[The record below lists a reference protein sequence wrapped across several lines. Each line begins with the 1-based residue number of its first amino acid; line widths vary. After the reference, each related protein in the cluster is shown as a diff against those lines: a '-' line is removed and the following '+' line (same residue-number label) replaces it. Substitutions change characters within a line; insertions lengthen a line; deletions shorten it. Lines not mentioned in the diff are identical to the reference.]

1 MTRFHGFCFLF
12 PGNEGT
18 EFSNKTTLHF
28 NSSSLHHH
36 TLNGSSPTTY
46 MAGFGH
52 LNMNQSRDE
61 KIHNLRAENQG
72 ESIRKV
78 SPFKDNKQ
86 STLFLKTK
94 LVCFKAALTLVPTLN
109 NTITTN
115 HPTTS
120 RVLDLEVAN
129 ATISLPIKGTT
140 TTTGERKKD
149 SHEKISA
156 VDQ

>member
-1 MTRFHGFCFLF
+1 MIRFHGFCFLF
-12 PGNEGT
+12 PGNGS

-36 TLNGSSPTTY
+36 TVNGSSPTT

-78 SPFKDNKQ
+78 SPFKDK
-86 STLFLKTK
+86 
-94 LVCFKAALTLVPTLN
+94 
-109 NTITTN
+109 
-115 HPTTS
+115 
-120 RVLDLEVAN
+120 RVDV
-129 ATISLPIKGTT
+129 IF
-140 TTTGERKKD
+140 
-149 SHEKISA
+149 
-156 VDQ
+156 

>member
-36 TLNGSSPTTY
+36 TLNGSSPTTLA

-78 SPFKDNKQ
+78 NPFKDNKQ
-86 STLFLKTK
+86 STLF
-94 LVCFKAALTLVPTLN
+94 FKILNLSLVPTLN

-129 ATISLPIKGTT
+129 ATISPIKGTT
-140 TTTGERKKD
+140 TTTGERKKI
-149 SHEKISA
+149 HTKK
-156 VDQ
+156 